1 MAFDFELAQFIPF
14 RDQEACARVRA
25 IRREELC
32 NHPNPEFQVRVI
44 EDTDSFFLAFALDMV
59 QRIQSAAEEGR
70 PLVAILPCG
79 PMAQYDKAV
88 EIINRL
94 RIPLGH
100 VHSFNMDEFADHEGN
115 SAPAEWKGSFQH
127 AMWQRFF
134 SCIDPELRQPVE
146 QIHFPSSA
154 NIADFGKQIEDLGGA
169 DVCYGGIGWCGHVA
183 FWEAQLGDEFPSLEE
198 YCQAGARV
206 VELHPMTIMQ
216 TALHRGGDWASVPP
230 KAVTIGPA
238 EILSAKLR
246 SFWLNH
252 NLAGVSWQRFI
263 GRLVAFGPVNQWV
276 PGSIL
281 QLARTDY
288 TMVGA
293 VADDL
298 DEV

>member
-1 MAFDFELAQFIPF
+1 MPFDFELARFIPF

-25 IRREELC
+25 IRRQDVC
-32 NHPNPEFQVRVI
+32 NHPNPDFRVRVI
-44 EDTDSFFLAFALDMV
+44 EDEDSFFLTFALDLV
-59 QRIQSAAEEGR
+59 RRIQTAAEEGR
-70 PLVAILPCG
+70 RLVAILPCG
-79 PMAQYDKAV
+79 PLAQYDRAAA
-88 EIINRL
+88 IINELRL
-94 RIPLGH
+94 SLAH
-100 VHSFNMDEFADHEGN
+100 VHTFNMDEFADQDGN
-115 SAPAEWKGSFQH
+115 TAPADWPGSFQY

-134 SCIDPELRQPVE
+134 SRIDEDLRPPLQ

-154 NIADFGKQIEDLGGA
+154 NLGDYGQQIADLGGA

-183 FWEAQLGDEFPSLEE
+183 FWEAHLAAEYASLEE
-198 YCQAGARV
+198 FCQAGPRV

-216 TALHRGGDWASVPP
+216 SALHHGGDWSAIPP

-238 EILSAKLR
+238 EILGARLR
-246 SFWLNH
+246 SFWLNV

-263 GRLVAFGPVNQWV
+263 GRLVAFGPVTPLV

-288 TMVGA
+288 TLAGA

-298 DEV
+298 E